1 MLKYI
6 KNCYS
11 YLCEI
16 LSNKFETLYRVNKNR
31 LEQENQHYCRMTDG
45 GFVIKKAEEPTVK
58 FEPTA
63 RTAVVGPPTTP
74 SLRQSSFY
82 FRGQRGRP

>member
-31 LEQENQHYCRMTDG
+31 LEQENQHYCKMTDG
-45 GFVIKKAEEPTVK
+45 GFVIKNSIPKTRKETIQVY
-58 FEPTA
+58 
-63 RTAVVGPPTTP
+63 R
-74 SLRQSSFY
+74 
-82 FRGQRGRP
+82 